1 MVLDSHEVLVVLKL
15 DNLHTLS
22 LVVLSNKVQSSLA
35 QLLDVLGVNLVS
47 VTVTL
52 EDLSGLSVKLADL
65 GPLRTRLE
73 DGRAD
78 SETHGSSEVG
88 GGSFRHED
96 DDGVGGL
103 CGNLNR
109 VCVLQSTD
117 VTGVLNNRNLHSQAN
132 SQVGNVVLSG
142 PLGSRNHTL
151 STTSSESSR
160 DQNTLG
166 GTNIVPG
173 LVKLGG
179 VGSVGGRLQSL
190 GLNPDQVQLAA
201 TAHSGV
207 LKRLDNGKVGV
218 VQVGVLSNEGD
229 SNGVEKAVLAKGEG
243 LPLLPE
249 VLALL
254 DVCGGDVEL
263 VKVEGGGKLLGELL
277 LVQKDGDVVGG
288 VDVVDGDD
296 LLVVDVAEEGDLLD
310 GSGVEGLGA
319 TTSNLLQ
326 PSASFS
332 EF

>member
-1 MVLDSHEVLVVLKL
+1 VVLDSHEVLVVLKL
-15 DNLHTLS
+15 DNLHTLG

-52 EDLSGLSVKLADL
+52 EDLSGLSVKLTDL

-78 SETHGSSEVG
+78 SETHSSSKVG
-88 GGSFRHED
+88 GRSFRHED
-96 DDGVGGL
+96 NDGVGGL
-103 CGNLNR
+103 RRDLNR

-117 VTGVLNNRNLHSQAN
+117 VTGVLNDRNLHSQAN

-151 STTSSESSR
+151 STTSSEPSGNQ
-160 DQNTLG
+160 DTLS

-173 LVKLGG
+173 LVELGR

-190 GLNPDQVQLAA
+190 SLNPNQVQLAA
-201 TAHSGV
+201 TAHGGV
-207 LKRLDNGKVGV
+207 LERLDNGKVGV
-218 VQVGVLSNEGD
+218 VQVGVLSNKGD
-229 SNGVEKAVLAKGEG
+229 SNGVEETVLAEGKG

-254 DVCGGDVEL
+254 NVCGGGVEL
-263 VKVEGGGKLLGELL
+263 VEMEGGGKLLGELL
-277 LVQKDGDVVGG
+277 LVQKDGNVVGG
-288 VDVVDGDD
+288 VNVVDGDD
-296 LLVVDVAEEGDLLD
+296 LLVVDVTEEGDLLD

-319 TTSNLLQ
+319 TTSNLSQL
-326 PSASFS
+326 SASFS
-332 EF
+332 KF